1 MALSEFEIKQQL
13 LLSVLDFS
21 TNIDKYSSEE
31 VSDKEKR
38 EIMSLALSINNLIN
52 NLSQPLQNINK
63 YNNGKFVAPKHNNYL
78 RVKRAAEL
86 VFYYRSDL
94 NTISI
99 DLGVSL
105 DETKKLIE
113 SATDYICEN
122 ISLKDY
128 KKLVTK
134 KKKATNISQDVEVPA
149 KDDSKS
155 IGCMA
160 PLLFLI
166 MLGAIGYLIYDRF
179 FNNHATQLTS
189 LMNEY
194 RTDKDLS
201 SLSVASKT
209 KKIAINGS
217 LSLIRIFSDYKSGF
231 KIDNPD
237 LDLSLDKSD
246 TSLAISELIE
256 DKIDL
261 ASCSRIPTIAE
272 RKRAVKVSG
281 RELVDHKMALD
292 VVVIIVNE
300 SNPVDVLSVE
310 DLQKIFST
318 ENVSWQYFGGKDI
331 PVKKYSKTF
340 HHGTVSFF
348 RERVLYGDKFAPDLT
363 QIYDVKQVM
372 NFVEND
378 PTAISFASLSDLED
392 HKVKILKISTIFD
405 EKGVSPVIY
414 QTINGKKQRVID
426 KEKVRKGLYPLSRYL
441 YLVSLGKLTSNV
453 AKFIDYMRSG
463 SVQSQLHKYNT
474 VSIYD

>member
-1 MALSEFEIKQQL
+1 MAFSELEIKQHIIL
-13 LLSVLDFS
+13 AVLDFS
-21 TNIDKYSSEE
+21 THIDRYTTEE

-38 EIMSLALSINNLIN
+38 EMMSLALSINNLIN
-52 NLSQPLQNINK
+52 NLSQPLQDIGK
-63 YNNGKFVAPKHNNYL
+63 YNNGKYLAPKHNNYL

-94 NTISI
+94 NTISM

-105 DETKKLIE
+105 AEANQLIE
-113 SATDYICEN
+113 VATNYICDN
-122 ISLKDY
+122 IPLKDY
-128 KKLVTK
+128 KKVLTK
-134 KKKATNISQDVEVPA
+134 KKKVADIPQQQALVPE
-149 KDDSKS
+149 KSKS

-166 MLGAIGYLIYDRF
+166 MLGAIGYLMYDRF

-209 KKIAINGS
+209 KRISINGS
-217 LSLIRIFSDYKSGF
+217 SSLVRIFDDYKSGF

-237 LDLSLDKSD
+237 LDLTLERSD
-246 TSLAISELIE
+246 SSLAISELIE
-256 DKIDL
+256 GKIDL

-292 VVVIIVNE
+292 VVVVIVNE
-300 SNPVDVLSVE
+300 ANPVEVISVE
-310 DLQKIFST
+310 DLQKMFST
-318 ENVSWQYFGGKDI
+318 ENVSWKYFGGKDV

-348 RERVLYGDKFAPDLT
+348 RERVLYGNKFAPDVT

-372 NFVEND
+372 DFVEDD
-378 PTAISFASLSDLED
+378 PTAISYASLSDIKNR
-392 HKVKILKISTIFD
+392 KVKILKIATIFE
-405 EKGVSPVIY
+405 EKGVAPVAY
-414 QTINGKKQRVID
+414 TTVNGEKVMSID
-426 KEKVRKGLYPLSRYL
+426 KDKVRKGQYPLSRYL
-441 YLVSLGKLTSNV
+441 YLVSAGKITSNV

-463 SVQSQLHKYNT
+463 SVQSQLHKYNI
-474 VSIYD
+474 VSVYD

>member
-1 MALSEFEIKQQL
+1 MAFSELEIKQHIIL
-13 LLSVLDFS
+13 AVLDFS
-21 TNIDKYSSEE
+21 THIDRYTTEE

-38 EIMSLALSINNLIN
+38 EMMSLALSINNLIN
-52 NLSQPLQNINK
+52 NLSQPLQDIGK
-63 YNNGKFVAPKHNNYL
+63 YNNGKYLAPKHNNYL

-94 NTISI
+94 NTISM

-105 DETKKLIE
+105 AEANQLIE
-113 SATDYICEN
+113 VATNYICDN
-122 ISLKDY
+122 IPLKDY
-128 KKLVTK
+128 KKVLTK
-134 KKKATNISQDVEVPA
+134 KKKVADIPQQQALVPE
-149 KDDSKS
+149 KSKS

-166 MLGAIGYLIYDRF
+166 MLGAIGYLMYDRF

-209 KKIAINGS
+209 KRISINGS
-217 LSLIRIFSDYKSGF
+217 SSLVRIFDDYKSGF

-237 LDLSLDKSD
+237 LDLTLERSD
-246 TSLAISELIE
+246 SSLAISELIE
-256 DKIDL
+256 GKIDL

-292 VVVIIVNE
+292 VVVVIVNE
-300 SNPVDVLSVE
+300 ANPVEVISVE
-310 DLQKIFST
+310 DLQKMFST
-318 ENVSWQYFGGKDI
+318 ENVSWKYFGGKDV

-348 RERVLYGDKFAPDLT
+348 RERVLYGNKFAPDVT

-372 NFVEND
+372 DFVEDD
-378 PTAISFASLSDLED
+378 PTAISYASLSDIKNR
-392 HKVKILKISTIFD
+392 KVKILKIATIFE
-405 EKGVSPVIY
+405 EKGVAPVAY
-414 QTINGKKQRVID
+414 TTVNGEKVMSID
-426 KEKVRKGLYPLSRYL
+426 KDKVRKGQYPLSRYL
-441 YLVSLGKLTSNV
+441 YLVSAGKITSNV

-463 SVQSQLHKYNT
+463 SVQSQLHKYNI

>member
-1 MALSEFEIKQQL
+1 MAFSELEIKQHIIL
-13 LLSVLDFS
+13 AVLDFS
-21 TNIDKYSSEE
+21 THIDRYTTEE

-38 EIMSLALSINNLIN
+38 EMMSLALSINNLIN
-52 NLSQPLQNINK
+52 NLSQPLQDIGK
-63 YNNGKFVAPKHNNYL
+63 YNNGKYLAPKHNNYL

-94 NTISI
+94 NTISM

-105 DETKKLIE
+105 AEANQLIE
-113 SATDYICEN
+113 VATNYICDN
-122 ISLKDY
+122 IPLKDY
-128 KKLVTK
+128 KKVLTK
-134 KKKATNISQDVEVPA
+134 KKKVADIPQQQALVPE
-149 KDDSKS
+149 KSKS

-166 MLGAIGYLIYDRF
+166 MLGAIGYLMYDRF

-209 KKIAINGS
+209 KRISINGS
-217 LSLIRIFSDYKSGF
+217 SSLVRIFDDYKSGF

-237 LDLSLDKSD
+237 LDLTLERSD
-246 TSLAISELIE
+246 SSLAISELIE
-256 DKIDL
+256 GKIDL

-292 VVVIIVNE
+292 VVVVIVNE
-300 SNPVDVLSVE
+300 ANPVEVISVE
-310 DLQKIFST
+310 DLQKMFST
-318 ENVSWQYFGGKDI
+318 ENVSWKYFGGKDV

-348 RERVLYGDKFAPDLT
+348 RERVLYGNKFAPDVT

-372 NFVEND
+372 DFVEDD
-378 PTAISFASLSDLED
+378 PTAISYASLSDIKNR
-392 HKVKILKISTIFD
+392 KVKILKIATIFE
-405 EKGVSPVIY
+405 EKGVAPVAY
-414 QTINGKKQRVID
+414 TTVNGEKVMSID
-426 KEKVRKGLYPLSRYL
+426 KDKVRKGQYPLSRYL
-441 YLVSLGKLTSNV
+441 YLVSAGKITSNV

-463 SVQSQLHKYNT
+463 SVQSQLHKYNIA
-474 VSIYD
+474 SIYD